1 MRLRLTA
8 PGASTGRPD
17 LREDGAMSIVGKVK
31 AKWDELLGRAEELY
45 GESHGD
51 AAAELHGEAVRLEGE
66 AEEQAEQRA
75 DRAQES
81 AEPPRHRDDDGLAGA
96 R

>member
-1 MRLRLTA
+1 M
-8 PGASTGRPD
+8 TG
-17 LREDGAMSIVGKVK
+17 MSVWGRAK

-66 AEEQAEQRA
+66 VEEEHEEAEEAAEEAA
-75 DRAQES
+75 DR
-81 AEPPRHRDDDGLAGA
+81 RDDGGLAGA
-96 R
+96 S